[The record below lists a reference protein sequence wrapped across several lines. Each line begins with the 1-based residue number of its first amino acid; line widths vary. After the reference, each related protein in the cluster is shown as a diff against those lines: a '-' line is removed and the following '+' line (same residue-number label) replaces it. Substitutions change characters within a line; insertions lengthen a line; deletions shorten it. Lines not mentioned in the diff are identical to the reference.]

1 MCRVVIF
8 DKYIRAIHLFE
19 YFNMSLL
26 ARLISVFL
34 KFNICDYLNVCNI
47 CVFMCNIYY
56 FLMLF
61 MSFILYK
68 PLAIWPPG
76 HDKSLLIKLN

>member
-1 MCRVVIF
+1 MC
-8 DKYIRAIHLFE
+8 A
-19 YFNMSLL
+19 
-26 ARLISVFL
+26 
-34 KFNICDYLNVCNI
+34 I

-68 PLAIWPPG
+68 PLAIWPTG
-76 HDKSLLIKLN
+76 HDKSLLTNIE